1 MGHAHR
7 PRVGSRAFWH
17 RVRAKKETPR
27 ITAWASD
34 GKEPKIQGFAGY
46 KAGMT
51 HAHIVDY
58 RPTSTTAGQEIL
70 MPVTVLEV
78 PPMRVAAVRGYQQT
92 PYGLKTKTEVW
103 AEKLDKALDGRI
115 NLPKKPS
122 QEAWKEIEGGCDDLR
137 VLIHTQPE
145 KLTGVPKKIPDLM
158 ECRIGGGTMQQRIEY
173 AKKVLG
179 KDVDITEAIKEGAMV
194 DAIAVTKGF
203 GFQGRIQRHGAKL
216 LSHKNSKRRRNIGT
230 QGPWHPNFIMSQ
242 VPSQGQ
248 TGFHQRT
255 EFNKRVIKIGEN
267 GSEINPKGGFLHYG
281 EVRNKYVLL
290 HGSLPGPAKRLVR
303 LRDAVRYS
311 AGVTFEKAQVNY
323 VSTQSKQGA

>member
-51 HAHIVDY
+51 HAHVVDY
-58 RPTSTTAGQEIL
+58 RPTSTTAGQEVV

-78 PPMRVAAVRGYQQT
+78 PPMRVFAVRGYQQS
-92 PYGLKTKTEVW
+92 PYGLKTKAEVW
-103 AEKLDKALDGRI
+103 AEKLDKDLADRV

-122 QEAWKEIEGGCDDLR
+122 AEGWKAIEAGCDDVRLL
-137 VLIHTQPE
+137 VHTIPE
-145 KLTGVPKKIPDLM
+145 RITGIPKKVPDLM
-158 ECRIGGGTMQQRIEY
+158 EVRIGGGTIPQRIEL

-179 KDVDITEAIKEGAMV
+179 KELDVAEVLTDGAMV

-216 LSHKNSKRRRNIGT
+216 LAHKNSKRRRNIGT

-248 TGFHQRT
+248 HGYHQRT

-267 GSEINPKGGFLHYG
+267 GAEINPKGGFLNYG

-290 HGSLPGPAKRLVR
+290 HGSLPGPTKRLVR
-303 LRDAVRYS
+303 LRDAVRYNV
-311 AGVTFEKAQVNY
+311 GVQVEKPAINY
-323 VSTQSKQGA
+323 VSTQSKQG